1 MKGAQRSKMMMIII
15 IIIIPIRI
23 IIIIIIIIINNIN
36 KNNLTSSN
44 LPSLPLAISQEV
56 VSFLVVEQ
64 VCRAPKTQT
73 CWVYPGLTK
82 YQNTATKEKFGP
94 VEMAPAEIAG
104 WSVVFAGHPMET
116 KQWSLLISC
125 AQEIPIR
132 KNHLK
137 HFMAVIKGVGEK

>member
-1 MKGAQRSKMMMIII
+1 MIII
-15 IIIIPIRI
+15 IK
-23 IIIIIIIIINNIN
+23 IIINNDNNNNNNNNNN

-44 LPSLPLAISQEV
+44 LPSLPSAISQEA

-82 YQNTATKEKFGP
+82 YQNTATKEMFDP
-94 VEMAPAEIAG
+94 VGMAPAEIAG
-104 WSVVFAGHPMET
+104 WFVAFAGHPMKT

-125 AQEIPIR
+125 R
-132 KNHLK
+132 KY
-137 HFMAVIKGVGEK
+137 

>member
-1 MKGAQRSKMMMIII
+1 M
-15 IIIIPIRI
+15 
-23 IIIIIIIIINNIN
+23 
-36 KNNLTSSN
+36 TSSN
-44 LPSLPLAISQEV
+44 LPSLPLAISQEA

-64 VCRAPKTQT
+64 VCRALKTQT

-125 AQEIPIR
+125 AQEIPVR